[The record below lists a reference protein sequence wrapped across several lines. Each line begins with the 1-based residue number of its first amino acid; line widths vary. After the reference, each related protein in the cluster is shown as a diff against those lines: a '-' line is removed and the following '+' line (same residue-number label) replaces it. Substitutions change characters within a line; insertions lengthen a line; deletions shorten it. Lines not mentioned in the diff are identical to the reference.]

1 MRVRINEWEENNIV
15 YYELSEDQ
23 VKLLKELEKLKT
35 VSDFIDIEYLDEK
48 EYKEVK

>member
-1 MRVRINEWEENNIV
+1 MRVRINEWEKNNIV

-23 VKLLKELEKLKT
+23 VKLLKELEMLESIKNCL
-35 VSDFIDIEYLDEK
+35 DIEYLDEK